1 MRELCL
7 VLIDPLRSQLV
18 YVTILITFKKH
29 IGLGNTNHVPKNHD
43 VNSYLMQHIEAKT
56 PDEGHDRTD
65 LTKYAT

>member
-1 MRELCL
+1 MISIGVRHDTNNIQE
-7 VLIDPLRSQLV
+7 
-18 YVTILITFKKH
+18 TH